1 MLDTINTD
9 TTQDNAR
16 ALGGLFAGKQIV
28 NMRTTAQ
35 GRATIPTNLIAFTDG
50 TTITVQA
57 ATILPGGDTINA
69 DNATLDVDLDNFTNS
84 DNDHYDGK
92 YDSGRIVRAWVETT
106 SEFTDTNGMSVPQV
120 ERTITLWALAENN
133 LRPEKI
139 AETSGEYA
147 AHSDMRPTLI
157 LEANDGTIIN
167 AADAALNAQW

>member
-1 MLDTINTD
+1 MLDIVNSD
-9 TTQDNAR
+9 ATQERARNLNA
-16 ALGGLFAGKQIV
+16 LFAGKQIADTYTPGAPRNTV
-28 NMRTTAQ
+28 
-35 GRATIPTNLIAFTDG
+35 AFTDG

-69 DNATLDVDLDNFTNS
+69 DNATLAVDADNFTNS
-84 DNDHYDGK
+84 DDEHYK
-92 YDSGRIVRAWVETT
+92 KHDSGRIVRAWVETT
-106 SEFTDTNGMSVPQV
+106 SEFTDTNGMSAPQV

-147 AHSDMRPTLI
+147 AHSDLRPTLI

-167 AADAALNAQW
+167 AADAALDAQW

>member
-9 TTQDNAR
+9 ATQDNAR

-35 GRATIPTNLIAFTDG
+35 GRATIPTNLITFTDG

-57 ATILPGGDTINA
+57 AIILPGGDTINA
-69 DNATLDVDLDNFTNS
+69 DNTTLDVDLDNFTNS
-84 DNDHYDGK
+84 DNDYYGGK

-120 ERTITLWALAENN
+120 ERTITLWALAERN

-139 AETSGEYA
+139 AEITGEYA
-147 AHSDMRPTLI
+147 AHSDLRHTFI
-157 LEANDGTIIN
+157 LESSDGTTIS
-167 AADAALNAQW
+167 AADAALEPQW